1 MDKSGV
7 FIEQGEKGDIK
18 RSILGVVSYL
28 RSFKAPVHAF
38 VICDE
43 PGAFTD
49 ELGKWGIDT
58 IVEIQV
64 NDSETKMN
72 PQLVS
77 EMVVQAMYR
86 TGVKHLFGTSSA
98 EGRDILPRIAALL
111 DASLVMDCTK
121 VDVKEE
127 SAVTSNYSGKTEALI
142 EFSGR
147 FHVFGMRPNYY
158 KPVTAE
164 ITPEVMEIRSE
175 IENHTGI
182 RFQGVVESARSGA
195 DLTEA
200 DVIVSG
206 GRGMRNGENFSV
218 LFDLAEELNAAVG
231 ASRVAV
237 DEGWVPYTMQVGQT
251 GVKVNPKV
259 YIACGISG
267 SIQHFAGMK
276 TSGIII
282 AVNQDENAPI
292 FKNCDY
298 YVVGDLF
305 EIVPHLTRKLKQTT

>member
-1 MDKSGV
+1 
-7 FIEQGEKGDIK
+7 
-18 RSILGVVSYL
+18 
-28 RSFKAPVHAF
+28 
-38 VICDE
+38 
-43 PGAFTD
+43 
-49 ELGKWGIDT
+49 
-58 IVEIQV
+58 VEIQV
-64 NDSETKMN
+64 NDAEAKMN
-72 PQLVS
+72 PQLAS
-77 EMVVQAMYR
+77 EIIVQAMYR

-98 EGRDILPRIAALL
+98 EGRDVLPRIAALL
-111 DASLVMDCTK
+111 EASLVMDCTK
-121 VDVKEE
+121 VDMADKT
-127 SAVTSNYSGKTEALI
+127 AFTSNYSGKTEAQVT
-142 EFSGR
+142 FSGR

-158 KPVTAE
+158 KPVMAD
-164 ITPEVMEIRSE
+164 ISPEVMEIQPE

-182 RFQGVVESARSGA
+182 RFQEVVESARTGV

-206 GRGMRNGENFSV
+206 GRGLKNGENFSV
-218 LFDLAEELNAAVG
+218 LFDLAEELNGAVG

-267 SIQHFAGMK
+267 SVQHFAGMK

-282 AVNQDENAPI
+282 AINEDENAPI

-305 EIVPHLTRKLKQTT
+305 EIVPHLTRKLKQQQTE

>member
-1 MDKSGV
+1 MDRSGV
-7 FIEQGEKGDIK
+7 FIEQGAGEIK
-18 RSILGVVSYL
+18 HSVLGVVSYL
-28 RSFKAPVHAF
+28 RSFKAPVYAF

-43 PGAFTD
+43 PGAFTR

-64 NDSETKMN
+64 NDSEAKMN
-72 PQLVS
+72 PQLAS
-77 EMVVQAMYR
+77 EMIVQAMYR
-86 TGVKHLFGTSSA
+86 TGVKHLFGTSGA
-98 EGRDILPRIAALL
+98 EGRDVLPRIAALL
-111 DASLVMDCTK
+111 EGSLVMDCTK
-121 VDVKEE
+121 VDPKEGT
-127 SAVTSNYSGKTEALI
+127 AVTSNYSGKTEALI

-158 KPVTAE
+158 KPVMAD

-182 RFQGVVESARSGA
+182 RFQGVVESARTGV

-206 GRGMRNGENFSV
+206 GRGLKNRKNFSI

-267 SIQHFAGMK
+267 SVQHFAGMK

-282 AVNQDENAPI
+282 AINEDENAPI

-305 EIVPHLTRKLKQTT
+305 DIVPYITQRLKQTA

>member
-1 MDKSGV
+1 MDRSGV
-7 FIEQGEKGDIK
+7 FIEQADGDIK
-18 RSILGVVSYL
+18 QSILGVVSYL
-28 RSFKAPVHAF
+28 RSFKAPVYAF
-38 VICDE
+38 VVCDT
-43 PGAFTD
+43 PGTFVT
-49 ELGKWGIDT
+49 ELSKWGIDK
-58 IVEIQV
+58 IVEIQAT
-64 NDSETKMN
+64 DTESQMN

-77 EMVVQAMYR
+77 QMIVQAMYR

-98 EGRDILPRIAALL
+98 EGRDILPRVAALL
-111 DASLVMDCTK
+111 EASLVMDCTK
-121 VDVKEE
+121 VDPEE
-127 SAVTSNYSGKTEALI
+127 GTAVTSNYSGKTEALI
-142 EFSGR
+142 QFSGR
-147 FHVFGMRPNYY
+147 FNVFGMRPNYY
-158 KPVTAE
+158 KPVMAD
-164 ITPEVMEIRSE
+164 ITPEVIQISPE

-182 RFQGVVESARSGA
+182 RFQGVVESARSGV

-206 GRGMRNGENFSV
+206 GRGLKNEENFSV
-218 LFDLAEELNAAVG
+218 LFDLAKELNAAVG

-267 SIQHFAGMK
+267 SVQHFAGMK

-282 AVNQDENAPI
+282 AINDDENAPI

-305 EIVPHLTRKLKQTT
+305 EIVPYLTRKLKQTE

>member
-7 FIEQGEKGDIK
+7 FIEQADGDIK
-18 RSILGVVSYL
+18 QSIPGVVSYL
-28 RSFKAPVHAF
+28 RSFNAQVYAF
-38 VICDE
+38 VLCDT
-43 PGAFTD
+43 PGTFVK

-64 NDSETKMN
+64 TDTESLWN

-86 TGVKHLFGTSSA
+86 TGVKYLFGTSSA
-98 EGRDILPRIAALL
+98 EGRNVLPRVAALL
-111 DASLVMDCTK
+111 EASLVMDCTK
-121 VDVKEE
+121 VDPEQGT
-127 SAVTSNYSGKTEALI
+127 AVTSNYSGKTEALI

-147 FHVFGMRPNYY
+147 FNVFGMRPNYY
-158 KPVTAE
+158 KPVAAD
-164 ITPEVMEIRSE
+164 ITPEVLRISPE

-182 RFQGVVESARSGA
+182 RFQGVVESARSGV

-206 GRGMRNGENFSV
+206 GRGLKNGENFSV
-218 LFDLAEELNAAVG
+218 LFELAEELNAAVG

-267 SIQHFAGMK
+267 SVQHFAGMK
-276 TSGIII
+276 TAGIII

-305 EIVPHLTRKLKQTT
+305 EIVPYLTWKLKQNA

>member
-1 MDKSGV
+1 MDRSGV
-7 FIEQGEKGDIK
+7 FIEQADGDIK
-18 RSILGVVSYL
+18 QSILGVVSYL
-28 RSFKAPVHAF
+28 RSFKAPVYAF
-38 VICDE
+38 VVCDT
-43 PGAFTD
+43 PGTFVT
-49 ELGKWGIDT
+49 ELSKWGIDN
-58 IVEIQV
+58 IVEIQAT
-64 NDSETKMN
+64 DTESQMN
-72 PQLVS
+72 PQLIS
-77 EMVVQAMYR
+77 QMIVQAMYR

-98 EGRDILPRIAALL
+98 EGRDILPRVAALL
-111 DASLVMDCTK
+111 EASLVMDCTK
-121 VDVKEE
+121 VDPKEGT
-127 SAVTSNYSGKTEALI
+127 AVTSNYSGKTEALI

-158 KPVTAE
+158 KPVMAD
-164 ITPEVMEIRSE
+164 IAPEVIQISPE

-182 RFQGVVESARSGA
+182 RFDGVVESARTGV

-200 DVIVSG
+200 DVVISG
-206 GRGMRNGENFSV
+206 GRGLKNGENFSV
-218 LFDLAEELNAAVG
+218 LFDLAKELNAAVG

-276 TSGIII
+276 TAGIII
-282 AVNQDENAPI
+282 AINDDESAPI
-292 FKNCDY
+292 FKTCDY

-305 EIVPHLTRKLKQTT
+305 EIVPYLTRKLKQTE